1 MVFVTLMYSLPRRA
15 LTKRAW
21 GLVAARPG
29 ATFEV
34 SRALSSAA
42 ASSFSGASIPREQCS
57 GFASCDRGCCNV
69 QSGDLPKH
77 AFTYSRFSSNPVRKI
92 SGACTGRNIMLDPIY
107 DKLRHAGTRYES
119 TTTAEDAPV
128 EKYEYQAEVSRLLDL
143 IVNSLYSNK
152 EVFLRELVSNSS
164 DALDKLR
171 FLSVTDPSLLEANPN
186 LEIRIKAD
194 HDAGTIT
201 ITDSGIGMT
210 REELVESLGTIAHS
224 GTAKFLKALKE
235 NQGSNQEN
243 NLIGQFGVGF
253 YSAFLVADKVS
264 VSTKS
269 AKSDKQF
276 VWEGEADTSSYTIR
290 EETDSDKLIPRGTSI
305 TLHLKDAHKFEYS
318 DPTKI
323 RNLVKNYS
331 QFISFPIYT
340 WQEKIRSEKV
350 EKSESDGED
359 EKTGQDKDKSVEK
372 YWDWELS
379 NDTKPIWMRSPKE
392 VTEEEYHTFYKST
405 FKEYMDPQAY
415 THFSAEGEIEFKSVL
430 FIPPMAPL
438 NTEEMWHSRKG
449 DVRLYVKRVFI
460 SDQFNG
466 ELFPRY
472 LSFMKGIVDS
482 NDLPLN
488 VSREILQQSRIV
500 KMMRHRLIR
509 KTFEMIEKI
518 AKDEDKQGYLKFWD
532 VFGRNLKLGCTE
544 DSSNHTRI
552 APLLRFY
559 SSKSE
564 DALISLDQYVERMKE
579 NQKEIYFLAAESIK
593 SAKNAPFVEDLLNR
607 DLEVLYLV
615 EPIDEVAVSSLS
627 KYKEKKFVDI
637 SKEDLDLGGEDKVK
651 DEEVEKEY
659 QSLCDWLSKS
669 LGEKVAKV
677 QVSKRR
683 TSSPCVLV
691 SAKFGW
697 SANMEKI
704 MKAQSFGDE
713 SKAFSQ
719 LLRRRTLEINPHHQ
733 IIKDL
738 NSMFNDD
745 TSSTEAEKLA
755 DLLFETANL
764 SSGFTPE
771 NPADFGGRVY
781 EMMGLALEA
790 RRKTAAQETSTSVDD
805 SPASE
810 QKATAE
816 VSA

>member
-1 MVFVTLMYSLPRRA
+1 
-15 LTKRAW
+15 
-21 GLVAARPG
+21 
-29 ATFEV
+29 
-34 SRALSSAA
+34 
-42 ASSFSGASIPREQCS
+42 
-57 GFASCDRGCCNV
+57 
-69 QSGDLPKH
+69 
-77 AFTYSRFSSNPVRKI
+77 
-92 SGACTGRNIMLDPIY
+92 MLDPIY

>member
-1 MVFVTLMYSLPRRA
+1 MVFVTLMFSLPRRA

>member
-1 MVFVTLMYSLPRRA
+1 MYSLSRRTLAKRA
-15 LTKRAW
+15 LRS
-21 GLVAARPG
+21 VAACPG
-29 ATFEV
+29 TTFDV
-34 SRALSSAA
+34 CRCLSSAA
-42 ASSFSGASIPREQCS
+42 ASSALFPLEEASS
-57 GFASCDRGCCNV
+57 DRGSCNA
-69 QSGDLPKH
+69 QSRDLSKH
-77 AFTYSRFSSNPVRKI
+77 AFTSFNPVRSI
-92 SGACTGRNIMLDPIY
+92 SGACTGRAAFSNPVY
-107 DKLRHAGTRYES
+107 DKLRHASTRYAS
-119 TTTAEDAPV
+119 NAAAENAPV

-152 EVFLRELVSNSS
+152 EVFLRELVSNAS

-171 FLSVTDPSLLEANPN
+171 FLSVTDTSMLEANSN

-194 HDAGTIT
+194 HDAGTLT
-201 ITDSGIGMT
+201 ITDSGVGMT
-210 REELVESLGTIAHS
+210 REELIESLGTIAHS

-235 NQGSNQEN
+235 NQGSNQDN

-264 VSTKS
+264 VSTRS

-290 EETDSDKLIPRGTSI
+290 EETESDKLIPRGTSI
-305 TLHLKDAHKFEYS
+305 TLHLKDAHRYEFA

-323 RNLVKNYS
+323 KNLVKNYS
-331 QFISFPIYT
+331 QFISFPIYL
-340 WQEKIRSEKV
+340 WQEQTRSEKV
-350 EKSESDGED
+350 KKSESDDED
-359 EKTGQDKDKSVEK
+359 AKLLEGIATKSTEK
-372 YWDWELS
+372 YWDWELT

-392 VTEEEYHTFYKST
+392 VTEEEYHAFYKSA

-415 THFSAEGEIEFKSVL
+415 THFTAEGEIEFRSLL
-430 FIPPMAPL
+430 FIPPMASI
-438 NTEEMWHSRKG
+438 NTEEMWHSRRG

-500 KMMRHRLIR
+500 KMMSHRLVR

-518 AKDEDKQGYLKFWD
+518 AKDEDKQAYEKFWD
-532 VFGRNLKLGCTE
+532 AFGKNLKLGCTE
-544 DSSNHTRI
+544 DTSNHKRI

-564 DALISLDQYVERMKE
+564 DKLMSLDQYVERMQE
-579 NQKEIYFLAAESIK
+579 NQKEIYFLAAENIM

-615 EPIDEVAVSSLS
+615 DPIDEVALSSLS

-637 SKEDLDLGGEDKVK
+637 SKEDLDLGDEDKVK
-651 DEEVEKEY
+651 EEEVEKEY
-659 QSLCDWLSKS
+659 QGLCDWLSKS

-704 MKAQSFGDE
+704 MKAQAFGDE
-713 SKAFSQ
+713 SKAFHS

-745 TSSTEAEKLA
+745 TSSTEVEKLA
-755 DLLFETANL
+755 ELLFETANL
-764 SSGFTPE
+764 SSGFTPD
-771 NPADFGGRVY
+771 NPAGFGGRVY
-781 EMMGLALEA
+781 ELMGLALEA
-790 RRKTAAQETSTSVDD
+790 KRKTAAAPVSSGSDDNST
-805 SPASE
+805 ASE
-810 QKATAE
+810 QKVTAE
-816 VSA
+816 VSS